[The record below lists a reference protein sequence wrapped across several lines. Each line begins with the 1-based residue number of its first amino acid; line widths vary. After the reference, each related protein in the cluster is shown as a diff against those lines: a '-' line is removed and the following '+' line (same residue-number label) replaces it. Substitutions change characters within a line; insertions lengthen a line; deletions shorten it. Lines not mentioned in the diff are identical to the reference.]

1 GLERLR
7 DRYFSKG
14 TQNWVKYT
22 AEIYEYQKKSLE
34 QEKKNIISL
43 YDDISK
49 YAQERLT
56 EVVNK
61 QAVFAEKIKDSGR
74 LFNKNTVTIDGVS
87 DTYYSMHNMQEDI
100 KRIKLYQSLLEEFE
114 ERADRLGVSEDIK
127 NGFLKELR
135 EEDFNSVVSLLNYMK
150 GSTDESVFNY
160 LSAWNEKNILANSV
174 AAKSFE
180 PEFNE
185 SIEDSYK
192 KMKEV
197 LSAAGYEIP
206 ESFFASGS
214 LSAQKFGDAFIEEIE
229 VQMARIRSIIDA
241 FNGEISGYSN
251 MYGGNTYNTSNT
263 SYNIQSDNARDT
275 VEEIKRYETV
285 KRLAGIA

>member
-1 GLERLR
+1 
-7 DRYFSKG
+7 KG

-61 QAVFAEKIKDSGR
+61 QAIFAEKIKDSGR
-74 LFNKNTVTIDGVS
+74 LFDKNTVTIDGVS

-160 LSAWNEKNILANSV
+160 LSAWNEKNTLANAV

-206 ESFFASGS
+206 ESFFTSGS

-263 SYNIQSDNARDT
+263 SYTIQSDNAQDT
-275 VEEIKRYETV
+275 VEQIKRYETV